1 MIDEKNTL
9 PASTKDQNVIAKSDK
24 DIQSII
30 DAIHE
35 IENPKKSI
43 WQNLLYLLIS
53 VVLFISL
60 GLLDNPVIDIT
71 ILVGVILFHELGHY
85 IAMTSFGY
93 KDVKMFF
100 IPFFGAAVA
109 GKPQNISGAKKA
121 IVALAGP
128 VPGILLGFILIF
140 LAGASD
146 NILIGQISIWLLF
159 INGFNLLPIFPFD
172 GGRFL
177 FDVIFSRQKYV
188 EAIFKVLAVVVL
200 AFSAYYLQEWILG
213 FVAFIVLGSI
223 KPGFTIGSLT
233 EELSEEKDLLLFN
246 GLLELP
252 REKLEMIVDKVVNA
266 FPNLTGKKAYASYSV
281 QLWDNITNIPPGIG
295 QSIGLVIIYFITLSI
310 IFFLLFFQAYI

>member
-1 MIDEKNTL
+1 MDDEKNTL
-9 PASTKDQNVIAKSDK
+9 PDNPENRDVKAKSEK
-24 DIQSII
+24 DIQGII
-30 DAIHE
+30 DAIHN

-43 WQNLLYLLIS
+43 WKNIFYLLIS

-60 GLLDNPVIDIT
+60 GLLDNPFIDIT
-71 ILVGVILFHELGHY
+71 ILVGVVLFHELGHY
-85 IAMTSFGY
+85 VAMTIFGY

-128 VPGILLGFILIF
+128 VPGILLGFLLIF
-140 LAGASD
+140 VAGASD

-188 EAIFKVLAVVVL
+188 EVIFKVLAVVVL
-200 AFSAYYLQEWILG
+200 AFSAFYLQEWILG
-213 FVAFIVLGSI
+213 FIALIVLGTI
-223 KPGFTIGSLT
+223 KPGFTIGSLA
-233 EELSEEKDLLLFN
+233 EELSEEKDLLLVN

-252 REKLEMIVDKVVNA
+252 REQLEMIIGKVVNA
-266 FPNLTGKKAYASYSV
+266 FPNLTGKKAYANYSV
-281 QLWDNITNIPPGIG
+281 QLWDSITNIPPGVG
-295 QSIGLVIIYFITLSI
+295 QSIILVIGYIITLSI
-310 IFFLLFFQAYI
+310 IFFLLFFPTYI